1 MKQTVILL
9 FFGLLM
15 ATGSLCAQD
24 VAAIESTF
32 RKADASMLYPQLS
45 ENVEYSFQTDNG
57 NYNKD
62 GFVAVLN
69 KFLRSNP
76 CKTCTVIHQG
86 GRTDS
91 KFVICTVNCSKGN
104 YRVHFFYKK
113 INNQYLIT
121 LVRIETT
128 NG

>member
-1 MKQTVILL
+1 MKRTVILL
-9 FFGLLM
+9 FLGLLM
-15 ATGSLCAQD
+15 ATGSLFSQD
-24 VAAIESTF
+24 IAAIESAF
-32 RKADASMLYPQLS
+32 RKSEASTLYPQLS
-45 ENVEYSFQTDNG
+45 DNVEYAYQTDNG
-57 NYNKD
+57 AYDKD

-86 GRTDS
+86 GRADS
-91 KFVICTVNCSKGN
+91 KFVICTINCSKGN
-104 YRVHFFYKK
+104 FRVHFFYKK